1 MPWGSTGVRREVE
14 RERNDVVQRGKKS
27 FSPPS
32 SWLLGQ
38 GKMQEVEEDQMT
50 LWEKVELMEISGNG
64 QNMHF
69 KFLPEG
75 V

>member
-1 MPWGSTGVRREVE
+1 MPWGVIGGERGLRESGK
-14 RERNDVVQRGKKS
+14 DAVQRGKKS
-27 FSPPS
+27 SSPLHHGFSGRERCRG
-32 SWLLGQ
+32 L
-38 GKMQEVEEDQMT
+38 EEYHMS
-50 LWEKVELMEISGNG
+50 LCYKFGLKEISGNG

>member
-1 MPWGSTGVRREVE
+1 MASWAGKDEGVIEGPDGAV
-14 RERNDVVQRGKKS
+14 
-27 FSPPS
+27 
-32 SWLLGQ
+32 
-38 GKMQEVEEDQMT
+38 
-50 LWEKVELMEISGNG
+50 EKVHLMEISGNG

>member
-1 MPWGSTGVRREVE
+1 
-14 RERNDVVQRGKKS
+14 
-27 FSPPS
+27 
-32 SWLLGQ
+32 
-38 GKMQEVEEDQMT
+38 MQEVEEEQMG
-50 LWEKVELMEISGNG
+50 LWEKVGLMEISGNG